1 MVVRFL
7 GIGAAVLMLSAS
19 ALAHHSFAMFDY
31 NKDITIVGEVK
42 ELQWINPHI
51 HLLVNVPDGKGGMV
65 EWDIEGGTP
74 GNLRRTGWSKDV
86 VKPGEKISVAIHPLK
101 NGTSGGML
109 VSATRGDGTP
119 VGQVRRQAEEA

>member
-7 GIGAAVLMLSAS
+7 GIGAAILMLSAS
-19 ALAHHSFAMFDY
+19 PFAHHSFAMFDY
-31 NKDITIVGEVK
+31 NKDMTIVGEVK

-74 GNLRRTGWSKDV
+74 ANLRRNGWSRDV

-119 VGQVRRQAEEA
+119 IGK